1 MGDMLGGLNN
11 SLELAQFSGLKS
23 KKVLYSC
30 IKSSLEIHCFSQ
42 RVLKWRGICII
53 EAFDWAVSSRC
64 QKASSGAFWRVS
76 NLTPQRYGPLSL
88 VLLIYLIIFA
98 FFFGALW
105 LEISWLLRPVN
116 DDSIFRCSWQ
126 TYCQYQF
133 TILYVIFSP
142 WKIKIKKP
150 SRLFIVM
157 WLATQG
163 ELYWYPAGFLFPL
176 LYSQLFRNL
185 TRRRG

>member
-1 MGDMLGGLNN
+1 MTWHM
-11 SLELAQFSGLKS
+11 
-23 KKVLYSC
+23 Y
-30 IKSSLEIHCFSQ
+30 HCCS
-42 RVLKWRGICII
+42 
-53 EAFDWAVSSRC
+53 
-64 QKASSGAFWRVS
+64 
-76 NLTPQRYGPLSL
+76 T
-88 VLLIYLIIFA
+88 YLPIFLH
-98 FFFGALW
+98 FFGALW
-105 LEISWLLRPVN
+105 LEISWLLKPLN
-116 DDSIFRCSWQ
+116 DDSNFRCSWQ

-133 TILYVIFSP
+133 TILYIIFSP

-185 TRRRG
+185 TRRRELGVVMTDLRNLEVGNIILIYFIF